1 MIELWRGTVN
11 AWECDELGHMNVR
24 FYLAKAA
31 QAVANLAEE
40 AGLNPVHRADASATL
55 IARDIHIRFLAE
67 AHPGAPVYI
76 EGGLLEHT
84 ASGATA
90 ILVMRH
96 SGSGVPAASL
106 RIVLSH
112 AAPQDGHDFGWP
124 RRFASRADRLTVD
137 CPDFAAPRGIT
148 LETQP
153 GAEASLA
160 RADALGLQQIGRGR
174 FGMEEMDAFGRMRL
188 EFLLGRISDSVT
200 NFADALPEEYAMH
213 ARGGGGKVGGALLEC
228 RIRPWRWAR
237 AGDGFVVRS
246 GLKSAG
252 PKVRNLV
259 HWVLE
264 AETGRPW
271 WTMEGVAAPMD
282 LDARKLLPASPEIQ
296 QALAAACIDGLEA

>member
-40 AGLNPVHRADASATL
+40 AGLNPVNRADATATL

-76 EGGLLEHT
+76 EGGLLDHD

-90 ILVMRH
+90 MLVMRH
-96 SGSGVPAASL
+96 SGSGVPAASF
-106 RIVLSH
+106 RIALSH
-112 AAPQDGHDFGWP
+112 AAPQDGRDFAWP
-124 RRFASRADRLTVD
+124 KRFAERANRLTVD
-137 CPDFAAPRGIT
+137 CPDFAIPRGVSLDGENRT
-148 LETQP
+148 
-153 GAEASLA
+153 AASLESA
-160 RADALGLQQIGRGR
+160 VALGLEQVGRGR
-174 FGMEEMDAFGRMRL
+174 FGIEEMDAFGRLRP

-200 NFADALPEEYAMH
+200 NFATATPEEYAIH
-213 ARGGGGKVGGALLEC
+213 AQGGGGKVGGALLEC

-246 GLKSAG
+246 GIKSAG
-252 PKVRNLV
+252 SKVRNLV

-264 AETGRPW
+264 PQSGRPW
-271 WTMEGVAAPMD
+271 WTMEAVAAPMD
-282 LDARKLLPASPEIQ
+282 LEARKLLPASPEIRD
-296 QALAAACIDGLEA
+296 ALQAACIDGLEA

>member
-40 AGLNPVHRADASATL
+40 AGLNPVHRADALATL

-76 EGGLLEHT
+76 EGGLLDHD

-90 ILVMRH
+90 MLVMRH
-96 SGSGVPAASL
+96 SGSGVPAASF
-106 RIVLSH
+106 RIVLGH
-112 AAPQDGHDFGWP
+112 ASPQDGRDFAWP
-124 RRFASRADRLTVD
+124 QRFASRADRLAVD
-137 CPDFAAPRGIT
+137 CPDFAAPRGIM
-148 LETQP
+148 LDGRP
-153 GAEASLA
+153 GTEASLA

-200 NFADALPEEYAMH
+200 NFAAAFPEEYAMH
-213 ARGGGGKVGGALLEC
+213 AQGGGGNVGSALLEC

-259 HWVLE
+259 HWALE
-264 AETGRPW
+264 PETGRPW
-271 WTMEGVAAPMD
+271 WTVEGVAAPMD
-282 LDARKLLPASPEIQ
+282 LDARKLLPASAEIQ
-296 QALAAACIDGLEA
+296 QALETACIDGLEA